1 MFRTTTN
8 RDRSRGL
15 HRVRS
20 DYVGYVVRDPEG
32 RRIGTAR
39 QVFAN
44 GRGEPEYIS
53 VRMGLLRL
61 RSALIPVGFVRI
73 DEQQRHFTL
82 Q

>member
-1 MFRTTTN
+1 MSHTATN
-8 RDRSRGL
+8 RERSRDRQGEP
-15 HRVRS
+15 R
-20 DYVGYVVRDPEG
+20 DYAGYGVCDPEG

-44 GRGEPEYIS
+44 GRGEPEYIRL
-53 VRMGLLRL
+53 RMGLLGL

-73 DEQQRHFTL
+73 DEQQRRFTL